1 MLRKTILLVFLV
13 AVQLWARDNGP
24 KWIEVHSEHFTVV
37 TDGGDTDGRHVL
49 DQFER
54 MRWVFQ
60 TMFPNSNVDP
70 VSPIVVI
77 AVKDKKDMQA
87 LEPAA
92 YLGKGKLDLAGYFM
106 RTPDKNY
113 IMMRLDVEG
122 EHPYSTV
129 YHEYTHL
136 ELGTEGMPLWLNEG
150 LAEFFQN
157 TEFKNN
163 EVLMGEPSQ
172 DNLLYLQQNK
182 LIPLDVLFRV
192 DANSPYYHEEQKGS
206 VFYAESWALTHYLFT
221 LDFNDKVNRIGNYLK
236 LVNQHVDPVT
246 AAQQA
251 FGDLKKLQSTLD
263 SYTNRMSY
271 NELKLSSAAAPIDP
285 KTMQVKPITLPQ
297 ADAFRADVL
306 ALDGRTVDAEALLEP
321 LLKADPNNVLAHET
335 EGYLARKDGKMEEA
349 KKWYGEAVA
358 LDSQSFLAQY
368 YFGAISLMGGSTTPE
383 AEASLRKAIEL
394 NKRFAPAYDALAV
407 LYARRRENLDEAH
420 MLSVTAVSLEPSTTQ
435 YRMDAAYV
443 LMQMQRFDDA
453 LRVLQVAKETAKS
466 TLEADVVQT
475 RINEAQQ
482 YQAQEERRKQYNA
495 QQEARAKAM
504 GQPTGPGAAAAEDAA
519 PKHPS
524 EKPHGPT
531 LTAQGVIHGVTC
543 SYPVVM
549 EFQLAGPKGKLS
561 LYNNN
566 YYDIEFS
573 AANFTPQGEL
583 QPCKELE
590 GMKAKVQYFA
600 TADKT
605 VDGQIVS
612 VEMSK

>member
-1 MLRKTILLVFLV
+1 MLRKSLLLLFLV
-13 AVQLWARDNGP
+13 TVPVAARAGTP
-24 KWIEVHSEHFTVV
+24 KWIEIHSEHFTVV
-37 TDGGDTDGRHVL
+37 TDGNDDDGRHVL

-54 MRWVFQ
+54 MRWVYQ
-60 TMFPNSNVDP
+60 TMFPNANVDP
-70 VSPIVVI
+70 VAPITII
-77 AVKDKKDMQA
+77 AVKDKKDMESM
-87 LEPAA
+87 EPAA
-92 YLGKGKLDLAGYFM
+92 YLGKGKVDLAGYFM
-106 RTPDKNY
+106 PTPDKNY
-113 IMMRLDVEG
+113 IAMRLDTEG
-122 EHPYSTV
+122 EHPYEIV

-157 TEFKNN
+157 TEFKYG
-163 EVLMGEPSQ
+163 EVLLGEPSQ
-172 DNLLYLQQNK
+172 ANLQTLQQNK

-192 DANSPYYHEEQKGS
+192 DANSPYYHEEQQGY
-206 VFYAESWALTHYLFT
+206 VFYAESWALTHYLMT

-236 LVNQHVDPVT
+236 LVNQRVDPVT
-246 AAQQA
+246 AAQEA
-251 FGDLKKLQSTLD
+251 FGDLKKLQATLD
-263 SYTNRMSY
+263 SYTKRLSF
-271 NELKLSSAAAPIDP
+271 NELKISSAAAQIDL
-285 KTMQVKPITLPQ
+285 KKLQVTPITVAQ
-297 ADAFRADVL
+297 ADAWRADVL
-306 ALDGRTVDAEALLEP
+306 ALVGRTVDAEALLGP
-321 LLKADPNNVLAHET
+321 VLKADPNNVLAHET

-394 NKRFAPAYDALAV
+394 NQRFAPAYDALAV

-420 MLSVTAVSLEPSTTQ
+420 MLSVTAVSLEPTTTQ

-453 LRVLQVAKETAKS
+453 LRVLQLAKTTAKS

-475 RINEAQQ
+475 RINEVQQ
-482 YQAQEERRKQYNA
+482 FQTQEEHRKQYNA
-495 QQEARAKAM
+495 QQESRAITM
-504 GQPTGPGAAAAEDAA
+504 IQPPSAGAAEDAA

-524 EKPHGPT
+524 EKPHGPM
-531 LTAQGVIHGVTC
+531 LTAEGVIHGVTC

-549 EFQLAGPKGKLS
+549 EFQLAGPKETLS

-573 AANFTPQGEL
+573 ALNYTPQGEL
-583 QPCKELE
+583 QPCKDLE
-590 GMKAKVQYFA
+590 GMKAVVQYFA

-605 VDGQIVS
+605 VAGQIVS
-612 VEMSK
+612 VQMSK